1 MKLTQSLLLPFVLL
15 TSSAAA
21 VAQQKSAIVSFPKD
35 TPNNVVDQARDAII
49 AAGGVITHEF
59 KLIK

>member
-1 MKLTQSLLLPFVLL
+1 MKFTQTLLLPFVLL
-15 TSSAAA
+15 AGSVAA

-35 TPNNVVDQARDAII
+35 TPNDIVAQARSAII
-49 AAGGVITHEF
+49 AAGGVITHDY